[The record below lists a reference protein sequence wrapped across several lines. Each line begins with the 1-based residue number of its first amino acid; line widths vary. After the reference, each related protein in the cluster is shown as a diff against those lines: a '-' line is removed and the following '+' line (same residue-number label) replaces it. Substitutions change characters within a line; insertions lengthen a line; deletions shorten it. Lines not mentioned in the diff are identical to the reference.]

1 MIPLRVRGAGWSDI
15 FANLLVIVPHQVRRA
30 HTLSI
35 LEQGVRRAFS
45 ASSSQ
50 PQKVFLADALP
61 RFENLVHSAL
71 VDADAPQFYESR
83 AALATAID
91 DDLVWPAAWLA
102 AVIPQLF
109 VGSAGHTDLIDQ
121 FASQLGAG
129 RGSDAGRWAASTD
142 TGEAIRQKGKA
153 LSQISAIFEAGDSD
167 ELVVGIKRVGR
178 IEILDPE
185 PQICPPN
192 NVAHVQILDR
202 RVRVRSNLNIKDPIA
217 RVHRGVGQLRVYR
230 VISSPDAGDVSRNL
244 VLDLTLRQIGDGLA
258 DNPLVDGGVGT
269 AEEGE
274 GVRNKRSEEDIL
286 ARRNEIGDS
295 NLAPLIVAVEE
306 RDGERVGIFGAGP
319 DRVVES
325 GVGPIVVERDGG

>member
-109 VGSAGHTDLIDQ
+109 VGSTGHTDLIDQ

-129 RGSDAGRWAASTD
+129 RGSDAGGWAASTD

-167 ELVVGIKRVGR
+167 ELVVGIKRVVR
-178 IEILDPE
+178 VEILDPQ

-217 RVHRGVGQLRVYR
+217 RVHRGVGQLRV
-230 VISSPDAGDVSRNL
+230 
-244 VLDLTLRQIGDGLA
+244 
-258 DNPLVDGGVGT
+258 
-269 AEEGE
+269 
-274 GVRNKRSEEDIL
+274 
-286 ARRNEIGDS
+286 
-295 NLAPLIVAVEE
+295 
-306 RDGERVGIFGAGP
+306 
-319 DRVVES
+319 
-325 GVGPIVVERDGG
+325 